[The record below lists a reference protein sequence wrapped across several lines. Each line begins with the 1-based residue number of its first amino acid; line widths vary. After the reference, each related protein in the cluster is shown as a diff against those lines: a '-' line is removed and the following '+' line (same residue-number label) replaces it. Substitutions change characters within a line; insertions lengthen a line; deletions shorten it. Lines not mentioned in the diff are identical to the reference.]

1 MAEFTEHIRILISS
15 ASDVTGIKNFRTEVA
30 NADGALGKIKAGGSA
45 VFSAISQ
52 NAGLAAVV
60 VGGALVKAGL
70 DAVDKFDA
78 MAVSARN
85 LATAT
90 GLSTEEASRWIGAAK
105 DMGVNQDL
113 LFHGMSQIAKHIE
126 DDVWGQYGIQVHNAQ
141 GELRPINDILLD
153 AAGLFDSLTNST
165 AKAEAGEALFRR
177 GYRTLAPLFD
187 QGKVAL
193 QGYLASV
200 EDSQVI
206 TGHELAQAQENIR
219 AQKDLKQAFGS
230 LSLSLGELFVS
241 AAPVLRV
248 VTDLVNPLVG
258 LAGAAVATFTGV
270 HQATDGFEEFFAVL
284 DKHTLD
290 ETIAKIDD
298 MTKAGGK
305 ANGFLTNWSR
315 SWQQAMSFSDSET
328 ADAADTWHDFTQELK
343 DVAENSPQTASAI
356 VTSLHDILNA
366 ADKGSIAAQQTV
378 KDYGL
383 TAEKVNKLSAEYTN
397 LSNANQETNLET
409 TRLTG
414 ATLDAADAAE
424 IEADQL
430 KEAQKA
436 IDDHKKA
443 LQEQQKAAEDGAKAQ
458 KDYRDSINE
467 VRKAQEDAIPHI
479 GDFEQSVRDVD
490 SAYFD
495 LQTQEKENVKTQK
508 DHKISDD
515 EKAQSTRDVAT
526 AQHELSQKILEMAQ
540 DYASSKGDVENS
552 TASFN
557 DQIAAL
563 EIAKQKYPELA
574 TQIDQY
580 ILKLKNIPPTVDT
593 NVLLHLNAHLDN
605 IIIDGETHA
614 AGASNGLTVRDG
626 SVKRTA
632 TGTGAGWPGGFT
644 TLDEQGREAVFLPQG
659 SRVLGASQ
667 TAAMES
673 QPSYVDNSTHIYHM
687 PPGLSPAAIA
697 AAQREY
703 QRRGGR

>member
-45 VFSAISQ
+45 VFSAIGA
-52 NAGLAAVV
+52 NAGLAALVI
-60 VGGALVKAGL
+60 GGGLVKAGI

-90 GLSTEEASRWIGAAK
+90 GLTVEQASRWIGAAK

-126 DDVWGQYGIQVHNAQ
+126 SDVWATYGIQVHDAAGQ
-141 GELRPINDILLD
+141 LRPVNDILLD

-177 GYRTLAPLFD
+177 GYRTLAPLFE
-187 QGKVAL
+187 QGKAAL

-230 LSLSLGELFVS
+230 LSLTLGELLVS

-248 VTDLVNPLVG
+248 VTDLVNPMVG
-258 LAGAAVATFTGV
+258 LASAAIKTFTGV
-270 HQATDGFEEFFAVL
+270 HQATDGFEEFFNALEKKQSIEEVVQHL
-284 DKHTLD
+284 
-290 ETIAKIDD
+290 DD
-298 MTKAGGK
+298 MTSAGSK
-305 ANGFLTNWSR
+305 ANGFLTNFGRTWSE
-315 SWQQAMSFSDSET
+315 AFSTGDD
-328 ADAADTWHDFTQELK
+328 DAKVRAENWADFTKELK
-343 DVAENSPQTASAI
+343 DTAQNSPQAGSAI
-356 VTSLHDILNA
+356 VSALHDVLNA
-366 ADKGSIAAQQTV
+366 SDAGNEAAKKAV
-378 KDYGL
+378 DNYGL
-383 TAEKVNKLSAEYTN
+383 TIEKVNQLAAEY
-397 LSNANQETNLET
+397 SNMSDASQETNLET
-409 TRLTG
+409 NRLTD
-414 ATLDAADAAE
+414 ATIDYADAQK
-424 IEADQL
+424 IEEEAL

-443 LQEQQKAAEDGAKAQ
+443 LQEQQKAADDGAKAN
-458 KDYRDSINE
+458 KDYRDSINDI
-467 VRKAQEDAIPHI
+467 RKAQEDAVPHVA
-479 GDFEQSVRDVD
+479 DFEQSVRDVD

-495 LQTQEKENVKTQK
+495 LQTQEKENIKTQK
-508 DHKISDD
+508 DHKLSDD

-526 AQHELSQKILEMAQ
+526 AQHELSGKILEMAQ
-540 DYASSKGDVENS
+540 DYAASRGDVEGS
-552 TASFN
+552 TASIN

-563 EIAKQKYPELA
+563 EIAKTKYPELA
-574 TQIDQY
+574 GEIDQF
-580 ILKLKNIPPTVDT
+580 IAKLKSIPPEVDT
-593 NVLLHLNAHLDN
+593 NVKLHLDAHIDN
-605 IIIDGETHA
+605 IIVDGETHA
-614 AGASNGLTVRDG
+614 AGSTGIFSKVAVNRS
-626 SVKRTA
+626 A
-632 TGTGAGWPGGFT
+632 TGIGAGWRGGFT
-644 TLDEQGREAVFLPQG
+644 TLGEQGGEAVFLPQG

-667 TAAMES
+667 TAQMDGMS
-673 QPSYVDNSTHIYHM
+673 HIVDNSTHIYHL
-687 PPGLSPAAIA
+687 PPGLSPSVIA

-703 QRRGGR
+703 ERRGGR